1 MLDQSDMCVYMTL
14 GGRCVMVAAW
24 VCFSGVLLGYLGDE
38 HKRGSGVL
46 DMKFESPN
54 ILLTCGHDT
63 YLRMWDLRMHTWS
76 VLAWSQLFVLKELA
90 LSG

>member
-1 MLDQSDMCVYMTL
+1 MLDQNNMCVYMTL
-14 GGRCVMVAAW
+14 GGRCVTVVAW
-24 VCFSGVLLGYLGDE
+24 VCFSGVSLGYLGDE

-63 YLRMWDLRMHTWS
+63 YLRMWDLRIHTWS
-76 VLAWSQLFVLKELA
+76 VLAWSQLFV
-90 LSG
+90 